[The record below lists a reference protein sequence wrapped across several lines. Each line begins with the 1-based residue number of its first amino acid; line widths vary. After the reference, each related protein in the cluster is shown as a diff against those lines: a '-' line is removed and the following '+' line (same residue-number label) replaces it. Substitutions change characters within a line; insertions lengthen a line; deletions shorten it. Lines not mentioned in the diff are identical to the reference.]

1 MQSQKNV
8 MLDKVKLNELKAA
21 LPKGGYKQVA
31 KITGKSVESVRK
43 ILNEPSRY
51 NKYVISATL
60 KVAAAHKKEVEELE
74 SKVTQVVS

>member
-1 MQSQKNV
+1 
-8 MLDKVKLNELKAA
+8 MLDKAKLNELKAA

-51 NKYVISATL
+51 NKRVITVSL
-60 KVAAAHKKEVEELE
+60 KVAAAHKKEVEEIE
-74 SKVTQVVS
+74 NQVTQIIS